1 MSPDDNEREDVH
13 HEKESSPLG
22 PMGMNI
28 TIYLEEDGQVVITDL
43 PEELLDLVKK
53 LDPCAEISCA
63 ITPLQ
68 AK

>member
-1 MSPDDNEREDVH
+1 MSPTDNKPEDVH
-13 HEKESSPLG
+13 HEKESLPRSI
-22 PMGMNI
+22 MEMNI
-28 TIYLEEDGQVVITDL
+28 TIYLQEDGQVVITDL